1 MTSARP
7 LLLAAG
13 LYGASS
19 LALPPLPP
27 PPSLAPGSLS
37 SSVGDRNRAVTS
49 VSGPLDLSH
58 LAAVTSASGQQ
69 QRAAAAHSFFQ
80 LHKASQ
86 GWLSSSGNNLQ

>member
-37 SSVGDRNRAVTS
+37 SDRNRAVTS